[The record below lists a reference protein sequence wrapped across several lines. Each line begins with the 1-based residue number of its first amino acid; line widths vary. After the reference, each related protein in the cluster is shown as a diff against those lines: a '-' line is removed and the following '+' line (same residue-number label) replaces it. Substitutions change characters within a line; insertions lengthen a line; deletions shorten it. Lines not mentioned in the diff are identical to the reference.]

1 MEKQDFENLRKSLIE
16 KGYKVYNQDL
26 HYSDYIL
33 CKGFHKEDNKW
44 KEDRSAYQIILC
56 VYDYTIKPGY
66 WDRLPES
73 YKNYVG
79 IQIEIGVSRTADER
93 IDLTLMWYEDTTIEE
108 IEKAAESFYNWAV
121 SEYPIPK
128 EN

>member
-33 CKGFHKEDNKW
+33 CKSFHRENNKW
-44 KEDRSAYQIILC
+44 EKDRSAYQIILC
-56 VYDYTIKPGY
+56 IYDYTTKPGY

-73 YKNYVG
+73 SKNYVG
-79 IQIEIGVSRTADER
+79 IQIEIGVSRTINER
-93 IDLTLMWYEDTTIEE
+93 IDLSLNWEEDTEVE
-108 IEKAAESFYNWAV
+108 DIEKKAESFYKWV
-121 SEYPIPK
+121 CETYPEPRID
-128 EN
+128 